1 MSVRITA
8 QNLKFNQP
16 QTEQTDPHETL
27 CELPTPQT
35 FQKVSS
41 RFLCYPNVWERQV
54 LLLYGCEI
62 QIASPSQAGSCYL
75 RNRSL
80 YLEEREAL
88 VNLEIDSKAE
98 PNHHASRCKNSSS
111 IPDLIVP
118 LKKAYLIKIFA
129 MLHNLNYAFATAKPR
144 ISWRWRD
151 ICISGHSFR
160 TSPKALSILWVEAF
174 S

>member
-27 CELPTPQT
+27 CELPAPQT

-41 RFLCYPNVWERQV
+41 RFLCYPNVWESQV

-62 QIASPSQAGSCYL
+62 QIASPSQAGSGYL

-80 YLEEREAL
+80 YPEERKAL
-88 VNLEIDSKAE
+88 VNLEMHAKAE
-98 PNHHASRCKNSSS
+98 ASYHASRCENSSS

-118 LKKAYLIKIFA
+118 LEKAYPINIFA
-129 MLHNLNYAFATAKPR
+129 LLHNLNFPATGAY
-144 ISWRWRD
+144 
-151 ICISGHSFR
+151 SF
-160 TSPKALSILWVEAF
+160 TCP
-174 S
+174 